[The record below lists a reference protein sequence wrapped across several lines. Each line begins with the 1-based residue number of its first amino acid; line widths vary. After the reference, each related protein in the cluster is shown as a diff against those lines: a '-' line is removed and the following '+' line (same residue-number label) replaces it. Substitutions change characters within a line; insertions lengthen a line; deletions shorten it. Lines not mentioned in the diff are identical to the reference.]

1 MLPTPNRFDLLLAEN
16 GHGPLV
22 RRTLRTL
29 QVNMGKLCNQ
39 ACHHCH
45 VDAGP
50 LRTERM
56 SGPTVERVLSV
67 LRHSDSVETMDITG
81 GAPELNPH
89 FRRLVNG
96 SLAAGKHVSV
106 RCNLTVLEQPGQQD
120 TAEFFAERELHVIAS
135 LPCYTAEN
143 VDRQRGEG
151 VFATS
156 LRALRRLNGL
166 GYGAAQGVMPPPR
179 DDEDEDDEDDD
190 ETDDG
195 SGPRRLD
202 LVYNPL
208 GPSLPGPQAE
218 LERDYRKRLAQ
229 DHGIVFDRLL
239 TLTNMPIHRFAED
252 LRRTSRMAEYEQLL
266 QNSFNAAAADSVMCR
281 DLVSVNWDGRL
292 SDCDFHQMADLPLG
306 AGAPSI
312 FELDDLSE
320 LEGARVTTANHCM
333 GCTAGQGSG
342 CSGALTAGMSARRA

>member
-1 MLPTPNRFDLLLAEN
+1 MLPTPNRFDLALAGH
-16 GHGPLV
+16 GHGPIL

-67 LRHSDSVETMDITG
+67 LRRSETVETVDITG

-96 SLAAGKHVSV
+96 SLAAGKHVIV

-120 TAEFFAERELHVIAS
+120 TAQFFAERGLHVIAS
-135 LPCYTAEN
+135 LPCYTQEN
-143 VDRQRGEG
+143 VDRQRGDG
-151 VFATS
+151 VFAAS
-156 LRALRRLNGL
+156 LRALRRLNAL
-166 GYGAAQGVMPPPR
+166 GYGRSEGVPDPPR
-179 DDEDEDDEDDD
+179 DDDDEDDD
-190 ETDDG
+190 DDEG
-195 SGPRRLD
+195 GPRRLD

-208 GPSLPGPQAE
+208 GPALPGPQPE
-218 LERDYRKRLAQ
+218 LERDYRQRLRE

-239 TLTNMPIHRFAED
+239 TLTNMPIHRFADD
-252 LRRTSRMAEYEQLL
+252 LRRTGRLAAYEELL
-266 QNSFNAAAADSVMCR
+266 ESSFNVAAVDSVMCR

-292 SDCDFHQMADLPLG
+292 ADCDFHQMADLPLG

-320 LEGARVTTANHCM
+320 LEGARVTTAQHCM
-333 GCTAGQGSG
+333 GCTAGQGSSCG
-342 CSGALTAGMSARRA
+342 GALTAGMSARRA

>member
-67 LRHSDSVETMDITG
+67 LRRSDSVETVDITG

-120 TAEFFAERELHVIAS
+120 TPEFFAERELHVIAS
-135 LPCYTAEN
+135 LPCYTREN
-143 VDRQRGEG
+143 VDRQRGDG
-151 VFATS
+151 VFAAS
-156 LRALRRLNGL
+156 LRALKRLNGL
-166 GYGAAQGVMPPPR
+166 GYGAAQGTTPPPR
-179 DDEDEDDEDDD
+179 DDENEDDDEDDD
-190 ETDDG
+190 EG
-195 SGPRRLD
+195 AGPRRLD

-208 GPSLPGPQAE
+208 GPTLPGPQAE
-218 LERDYRKRLAQ
+218 LERDYRVRLAQ

-239 TLTNMPIHRFAED
+239 TLANMPIHRFAED
-252 LRRTSRMAEYEQLL
+252 LRRTSRLAEYEELL
-266 QNSFNAAAADSVMCR
+266 QSSFNPAAADSVMCR

-306 AGAPSI
+306 AGAASI

-320 LEGARVTTANHCM
+320 LAGARVTTANHCM

-342 CSGALTAGMSARRA
+342 CSGSLTAGMSVRRA

>member
-1 MLPTPNRFDLLLAEN
+1 MLPTPNRFDLALAEN
-16 GHGPLV
+16 GHGPLT
-22 RRTLRTL
+22 RRALRTL

-39 ACHHCH
+39 TCRHCH

-50 LRTERM
+50 TRTERM
-56 SGPTVERVLSV
+56 SGPTVERVLAV
-67 LRHSDSVETMDITG
+67 LRRSESVEGVDITG

-135 LPCYTAEN
+135 LPCYTREN

-151 VFATS
+151 VFAS
-156 LRALRRLNGL
+156 SVRALHRLNAL
-166 GYGAAQGVMPPPR
+166 GYGAAQGAEPSPR
-179 DDEDEDDEDDD
+179 DDARDDD
-190 ETDDG
+190 DADDG
-195 SGPRRLD
+195 ADSGPRRLD

-218 LERDYRKRLAQ
+218 LERDYRERLRQ

-239 TLTNMPIHRFAED
+239 TLTNMPIHRFADD
-252 LRRTSRMAEYEQLL
+252 LRQQGRLAEYEELL
-266 QNSFNAAAADSVMCR
+266 VRSFHVAAADSVMCR

-306 AGAPSI
+306 AGAQSI

-320 LEGARVTTANHCM
+320 LEGARVTTASHCL
-333 GCTAGQGSG
+333 GCTAGQGSSCG
-342 CSGALTAGMSARRA
+342 GALTAGMSARLG